1 MREKAQRLSPG
12 ALLGFVVREREGESA
27 NRAGKEGVM
36 RRGGA
41 SKGQRGSKTESR
53 AHQEGR
59 ATGGNCAGSRGGG
72 EPSIDLFLA
81 AGRQQRPWRE
91 QFSGDYGGG
100 CLVGAD

>member
-36 RRGGA
+36 RRGEQGGSGA
-41 SKGQRGSKTESR
+41 PKRRAVPIRKAERPAATVLEVEEEESL
-53 AHQEGR
+53 ALTCFWQP
-59 ATGGNCAGSRGGG
+59 GG
-72 EPSIDLFLA
+72 
-81 AGRQQRPWRE
+81 QQRPWRE